1 MSAHDLADVRRAY
14 RALEPLHSSVYFSAE
29 SERELLATGLR
40 PGRMPYL
47 AQRSAPLGAVGA
59 GAVVATFHNF
69 APAAVARALPRA
81 WTLATPAEVLA
92 ARWRAVVAGLTRLLD
107 GADPAQVDALADLAG
122 RAAAACEP
130 EGRPLA
136 AAHAEVEVPDDPLA
150 RLWQAV
156 TVLREYRGD
165 GHVAVLVQH
174 GITGLD
180 ALVTHTAG
188 GRGFAPAFAAA
199 SRGWTPEQWAG
210 AAAALGGRG
219 LLTGDG
225 RLTDDGVALR
235 ERLEVATDAASA
247 RPLEVL
253 DDDALALLTVLG
265 RSLSGRAVA
274 AGAYPAE
281 GVLPRT
287 VVPRTVVPRT
297 VVPRTVLPSGRTGP
311 QD

>member
-1 MSAHDLADVRRAY
+1 MTAHDPADVRRAY
-14 RALEPLHSSVYFSAE
+14 RVLEPLHSFVYFSAE

-59 GAVVATFHNF
+59 GVVVATFYNF

-81 WTLATPAEVLA
+81 WTLTTPAEVLD
-92 ARWRAVVAGLTRLLD
+92 ARWRAVVTALGRLLD
-107 GADPAQVDALADLAG
+107 GADPAEVDALADLAG

-136 AAHAEVEVPDDPLA
+136 AAHAEVEVPDHPLA

-156 TVLREYRGD
+156 TVLREHRGD
-165 GHVAVLVQH
+165 GHVAALVQR
-174 GITGLD
+174 GVTGLD
-180 ALVTHTAG
+180 ALVSHTAG

-199 SRGWTPEQWAG
+199 SRGWTPEQWQE
-210 AAAALGGRG
+210 AAHGLVARG
-219 LLTGDG
+219 LLDPDG
-225 RLTDDGVALR
+225 RLTDGGRALR
-235 ERLEVATDAASA
+235 EELEVATDAASA

-253 DDDALALLTVLG
+253 DADGLARLTALG

-274 AGAYPAE
+274 AGAYPAD
-281 GVLPRT
+281 GVMATRPA
-287 VVPRTVVPRT
+287 
-297 VVPRTVLPSGRTGP
+297 
-311 QD
+311 